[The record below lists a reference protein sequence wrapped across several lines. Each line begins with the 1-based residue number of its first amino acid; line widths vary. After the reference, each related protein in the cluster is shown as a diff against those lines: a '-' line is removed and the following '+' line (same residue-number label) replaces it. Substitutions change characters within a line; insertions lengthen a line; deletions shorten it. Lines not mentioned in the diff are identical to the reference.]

1 MSSSVERSSS
11 TVAPT
16 QVKCA
21 IASRPISSRMRETI
35 SSVLPRVEPPA
46 P

>member
-1 MSSSVERSSS
+1 M
-11 TVAPT
+11 VAFT

-21 IASRPISSRMRETI
+21 IASRPCSALMSRMM

-46 P
+46 PYVTET